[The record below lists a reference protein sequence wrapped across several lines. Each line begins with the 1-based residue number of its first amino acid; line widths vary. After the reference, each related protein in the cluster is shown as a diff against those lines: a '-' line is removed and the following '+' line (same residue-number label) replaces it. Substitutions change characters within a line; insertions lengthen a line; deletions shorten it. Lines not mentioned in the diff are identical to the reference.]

1 MIGLN
6 PQRWPDKA
14 ATHHLFPPEDDYFT
28 QLFAKN
34 IETSWKLMPLLMK
47 GCSMLQDIMVLEHNE
62 NHTWM
67 ALVKTT
73 VPKITT
79 SYSHH
84 QNFE

>member
-1 MIGLN
+1 MIRLN
-6 PQRWPDKA
+6 PQQWPDKA
-14 ATHHLFPPEDDYFT
+14 VQKTTTLLNFLQKY
-28 QLFAKN
+28 
-34 IETSWKLMPLLMK
+34 IETTWKLMPLLMK